1 MVLFRQPGEVTALQ
15 RVVGLPGD
23 LLSCAGGRLHRN
35 GAPAQEPYLR
45 ARAELAT
52 EREPVTV
59 PEDTVYV
66 MGDDRAISRD
76 SRAYGPVPDGDVTGR
91 VVTRLRPLG

>member
-1 MVLFRQPGEVTALQ
+1 MVPAPVGAVT
-15 RVVGLPGD
+15 GHLPH
-23 LLSCAGGRLHRN
+23 SVQGRKTCWH
-35 GAPAQEPYLR
+35 GPPAAAQGR
-45 ARAELAT
+45 CRRRGVASNR

-59 PEDTVYV
+59 PEDTVFV

-91 VVTRLRPLG
+91 VVTRLWPLG